1 MSYLLAA
8 TSIRSPNTMSEDNTT
23 QVTQIRTLSGAIN
36 RDYFGSNKR
45 IWKLEYKNLQKADYD
60 TLNTIYQAYL
70 LSGTPVAWQI
80 TETNYAVAAT
90 TVHVD
95 LLSRDFS
102 AKGSGYLSD
111 ITLILTEA

>member
-1 MSYLLAA
+1 MSYLLAS
-8 TSIRSPNTMSEDNTT
+8 TSIRSPNTMTEENST

-45 IWKLEYKNLQKADYD
+45 VWKLEYKNLQKADYD
-60 TLNTIYQAYL
+60 TINAIYRSYL
-70 LSGTPVAWQI
+70 ATGTPVAWQI
-80 TETNYAVAAT
+80 TETNYAVSAT

-95 LLSRDFS
+95 FLARGFS
-102 AKGSGYLSD
+102 ARGSGYLSD

>member
-1 MSYLLAA
+1 MSYLLAS
-8 TSIRSPNTMSEDNTT
+8 TSIRSPNMMTENNGT
-23 QVTQIRTLSGAIN
+23 QMTQIRTLSGAIN

-45 IWKLEYKNLQKADYD
+45 IWKLEYRNLQKADYD
-60 TLNTIYQAYL
+60 IINAIYQAYL
-70 LSGTPVAWQI
+70 STGTPVAWQV
-80 TETNYAVAAT
+80 TETNYTVSAT

-95 LLSRDFS
+95 FLARAFS